1 MTKTCLFNVLQLNNL
16 IQINILFS
24 KLVYIDLIQELF
36 QKRLIFLLKTN
47 VENCL
52 VN

>member
-1 MTKTCLFNVLQLNNL
+1 MTKTFLLNVLQLNNL
-16 IQINILFS
+16 IQINILIG
-24 KLVYIDLIQELF
+24 KLAYIGLIHELF

-47 VENCL
+47 DENCF